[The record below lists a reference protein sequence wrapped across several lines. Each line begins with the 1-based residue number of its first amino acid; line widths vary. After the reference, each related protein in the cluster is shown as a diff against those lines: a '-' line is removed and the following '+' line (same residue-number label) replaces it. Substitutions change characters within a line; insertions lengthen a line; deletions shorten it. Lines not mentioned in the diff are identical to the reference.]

1 MSDAVF
7 PVLPGLAWD
16 VKKAP
21 IFNTRVQQAASGR
34 ELRVGFYSYP
44 LWKFSLAY
52 NVLKADTVNAELQQ
66 LMGFFLERGGQFD
79 SFLYS
84 DPTDHQVSGQ
94 QFGTGDGST
103 TAFQLT
109 RTLGGYAMPVN
120 DLNGSPTVYVGGA
133 VQDTASYSISTGLVT
148 FTTPPANGAALTWEG
163 AFYYRCRFLADTAE
177 FNNFAY
183 QLWELQ
189 QLEFQSVKL

>member
-7 PVLPGLAWD
+7 PTLPGLAWD
-16 VKKAP
+16 VKKTP
-21 IFNTRVQQAASGR
+21 IFNTQVQKATSGR

-52 NVLKADTVNAELQQ
+52 NVLKADTVTAELQQ
-66 LMGFFLERGGQFD
+66 LMGFFLERQGQFD

-84 DPTDHQVSGQ
+84 DPTDHQVTGQ
-94 QFGTGDGST
+94 QFGTGDGT
-103 TAFQLT
+103 TTSFQLT
-109 RTLGGYAMPVN
+109 RTLGGFAEPIFN
-120 DLNGSPTVYVGGA
+120 LNGSPTIYAAGA
-133 VQDTASYSISTGLVT
+133 VQASSGYTISNGLVT
-148 FTTPPANGAALTWEG
+148 FTTPPANGAALTWDGE
-163 AFYYRCRFLADTAE
+163 FYYRCRFLADTAE

-183 QLWELQ
+183 QLWDLQ